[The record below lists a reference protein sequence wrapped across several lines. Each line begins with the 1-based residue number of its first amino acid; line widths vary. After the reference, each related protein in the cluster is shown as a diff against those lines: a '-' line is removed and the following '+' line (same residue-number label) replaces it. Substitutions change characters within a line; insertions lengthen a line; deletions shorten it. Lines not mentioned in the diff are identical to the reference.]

1 MKIWITHQKKWNN
14 TSAANGSNFVAFSRQ
29 FDLEIDGLGSS
40 FDATALLGL
49 GIKRSTMSLEDK
61 DFYPQ
66 YFEPYQTGIKMP
78 REGEEAEEYI

>member
-1 MKIWITHQKKWNN
+1 MDHSSEEMEQHFRSQRKQHRRVLKTIRLQ
-14 TSAANGSNFVAFSRQ
+14 
-29 FDLEIDGLGSS
+29 IDGLGSS

-66 YFEPYQTGIKMP
+66 YFEPYQTGIKRP